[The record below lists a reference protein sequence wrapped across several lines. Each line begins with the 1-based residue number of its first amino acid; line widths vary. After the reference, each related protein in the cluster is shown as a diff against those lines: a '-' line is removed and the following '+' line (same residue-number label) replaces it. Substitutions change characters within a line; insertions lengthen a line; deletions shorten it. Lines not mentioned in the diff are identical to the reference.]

1 VAEPARAAFAPTPT
15 RPSAPRPANG
25 GGTVA
30 RRSSAAVVVA
40 KSPTTGA
47 VPAVR
52 PSGRR
57 RPVSHRGGPSF
68 LSRLAQLLRSG
79 GTQAGQLT
87 AEDWRVIAY
96 LTVALLVA
104 SGAQIDLDAPAPV
117 EVPPALP
124 TTSVTAPAPAAPAG
138 GGMVDDPTSDGRI
151 TQTAAHGLAEIR
163 RHLAHT
169 LRGVTCWSAHEW
181 NPASDHPK
189 GRACDV
195 YTSPAGKFA
204 SGDGLVAGN
213 GLVAWLRA
221 NHDQLRVS
229 YVIWQG
235 RIWSAEK
242 GDRAY
247 RSGTYDTGSAVG
259 GHFDHI
265 HISFQR

>member
-1 VAEPARAAFAPTPT
+1 MAGLLQGGRT
-15 RPSAPRPANG
+15 R
-25 GGTVA
+25 V
-30 RRSSAAVVVA
+30 
-40 KSPTTGA
+40 
-47 VPAVR
+47 
-52 PSGRR
+52 
-57 RPVSHRGGPSF
+57 
-68 LSRLAQLLRSG
+68 
-79 GTQAGQLT
+79 GQVT